1 MSYPDNFMVVIHGQD
16 GVSSDTS
23 SVITYNFRYDRS
35 QSTLWLAGAAAS
47 QEGVRENLENS

>member
-1 MSYPDNFMVVIHGQD
+1 MSYPDNLMVVIHGQD